1 MTTKAIKKIGA
12 TDNQCRISFES
23 FLNSYI
29 ELVIRHSGKIVIACL
44 LLTTIAGFGVT
55 KLFFQSDFR
64 IFFSEE
70 NPQLRAFEDLQ
81 KVYNKPDNVLLV
93 IEARDGEIF
102 NRETLAAIEKATD
115 QAWKLPFVR
124 RVDSITNFQNS
135 YAEEDTIV
143 VDNLVRDAASL
154 SEEQVLEIKLT
165 ALFEPLLRNRL
176 ISEKAHVTA
185 INIITQL
192 PDDHGDQVKDI
203 TVAARQLAAEIEQN
217 HTNLKTYLTGGIIM
231 DNAFAEQ
238 SESDIKLLI
247 PIMLCVALVFLTLV
261 LQNIYGVIAISVVLS
276 LSVFAAL
283 GMAGWLGIGLSPP
296 SVSAPNII
304 MTIAIADCVHILS
317 CLLLILEKQPNKNT
331 AIGESMKINF
341 APVALTSLLTIV
353 GFVSLNTSDSPPFR
367 DLGNITALGA
377 VFAFFLS
384 ISLFPALLKILP
396 VKSRQRLLLTD
407 AHTTAA
413 ANWILINRKLLF
425 IVVLGLALVSAL
437 LVPKNELNDEYV
449 KYFDD
454 NVQFRSDTDF
464 TSNQLT
470 GIYYI
475 DYSLENTRNGSI
487 ADPVFLTQLDKFA
500 DWLSQQKE
508 TRYVF
513 SISEI
518 FKKINMNMHADRRDM
533 YRLPQNERLAAQYL
547 ALYEMS
553 LPYGLDLNDRVRID
567 KKATRLSVGL
577 DNISSQEVIEFQ
589 DRANRWLASNTPDIK
604 HDQGTGMSV
613 MFAHIGQRNITSML
627 IGVALALT
635 IISILLI
642 GVFRSI
648 KLGLI
653 SLIPNL
659 TPAIMAFGLWALV
672 DGQVGLAVS
681 AVAAMTLGIVVDD
694 TVHFLSKYLYARK
707 HLNRTTDD
715 SLRYALTTVGSA
727 LTITTIALAIGFLI
741 LTLSNF
747 EINASMGLLTAIVF
761 IFALITDLLLMP
773 YILTKIEVKTT

>member
-1 MTTKAIKKIGA
+1 MTVKTIKKVSV
-12 TDNQCRISFES
+12 DNRECQLSFDAI
-23 FLNSYI
+23 LNSYI
-29 ELVIRHSGKIVIACL
+29 EFILRAPVKTVITCL
-44 LLTTIAGFGVT
+44 LITIMAGLGVS

-70 NPQLRAFEDLQ
+70 NPQLKAFEDLQ
-81 KVYNKPDNVLLV
+81 KIYNKPDNVLLV

-102 NRETLAAIEKATD
+102 SRDTLTAIEKATEN
-115 QAWKLPFVR
+115 AWKLPFVR

-143 VDNLVRDAASL
+143 VDNLVRDAPSL
-154 SEEQVLEIKLT
+154 TEEQVLEIKLT
-165 ALFEPLLRNRL
+165 TLSEPLLRNRL
-176 ISEKAHVTA
+176 ISEQAHVTA
-185 INIITQL
+185 INIIAQL

-203 TVAARQLAAEIEQN
+203 TGAARKLSAEIEQN
-217 HTNLKTYLTGGIIM
+217 HPNLKTYLTGGIVM

-247 PIMLCVALVFLTLV
+247 PIMLSVALIFLTLV
-261 LQNIYGVIAISVVLS
+261 LQNIYGVIAISIVLS

-296 SVSAPNII
+296 SISAPNII

-317 CLLLILEKQPNKNT
+317 CLLLIMEKQSSKLT
-331 AIGESMKINF
+331 AIHESLKINF
-341 APVALTSLLTIV
+341 LPVALTSLLTIV
-353 GFVSLNTSDSPPFR
+353 GFISLNTSDSPPFR

-377 VFAFFLS
+377 LFAFLLS
-384 ISLFPALLKILP
+384 ISLFPALLKMLP
-396 VKSRQRLLLTD
+396 IRTSRRIFLTQG
-407 AHTTAA
+407 HTSTA
-413 ANWILINRKLLF
+413 ANWILNNRKPLF
-425 IVVLGLALVSAL
+425 FAVSGLALLSIFLA
-437 LVPKNELNDEYV
+437 PSNELNDEYV

-454 NVQFRSDTDF
+454 NVEFRNDTDF
-464 TSNQLT
+464 TSNELT

-475 DYSLENTRNGSI
+475 DYSLENERDGTV
-487 ADPVFLTQLDKFA
+487 ADPIFLAQLDKFA
-500 DWLSQQKE
+500 SWLSEQKE

-513 SISEI
+513 SLSEI
-518 FKKINMNMHADRRDM
+518 FKKINMNMHEDNREM

-553 LPYGLDLNDRVRID
+553 LPYGLDLNDRVRVD
-567 KKATRLSVGL
+567 KKATRLTVGL
-577 DNISSQEVIEFQ
+577 DNISSQDVIDFQ
-589 DRANRWLASNTPDIK
+589 GRAKRWLASNAPDIM
-604 HDQGTGMSV
+604 HDNGTGMSI
-613 MFAHIGQRNITSML
+613 MFAHIGQRNIVSML
-627 IGVALALT
+627 TGIALALT
-635 IISILLI
+635 IISLLLI
-642 GVFRSI
+642 GVFRSV

-659 TPAIMAFGLWALV
+659 VPAIMAFGLWALI

-694 TVHFLSKYLYARK
+694 TVHFLSKFLYARK
-707 HLNRTTDD
+707 QLNKNIDD

-727 LTITTIALAIGFLI
+727 LVITTIALAVGFLI
-741 LTLSNF
+741 LTVSHF

-761 IFALITDLLLMP
+761 IFALITDLLLLP
-773 YILTKIEVKTT
+773 YILTKTEVKTT